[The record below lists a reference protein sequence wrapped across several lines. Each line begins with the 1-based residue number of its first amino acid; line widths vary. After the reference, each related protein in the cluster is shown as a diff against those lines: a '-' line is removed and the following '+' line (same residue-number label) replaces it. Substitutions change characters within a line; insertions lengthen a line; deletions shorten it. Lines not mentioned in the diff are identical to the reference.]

1 MLLLPDMS
9 YLRSSLPWQALEPC
23 FGCEHMWL
31 ATSNCSGAVRVKESP
46 FLSINPRFQEPNLSE
61 NIKAV
66 KGFQKLAIDYQLS
79 TAGLAIA
86 WLLAKDEHIIPI
98 PGTRSNTH
106 LKEMIKGAEK
116 KLSQSDLLAIEKT
129 IPVGWA
135 HGDRYSDIQWIGP
148 EKYC

>member
-1 MLLLPDMS
+1 MCIRDS
-9 YLRSSLPWQALEPC
+9 
-23 FGCEHMWL
+23 
-31 ATSNCSGAVRVKESP
+31 
-46 FLSINPRFQEPNLSE
+46 
-61 NIKAV
+61 
-66 KGFQKLAIDYQLS
+66 
-79 TAGLAIA
+79 LAIA

-98 PGTRSNTH
+98 PGTRSTTH

>member
-1 MLLLPDMS
+1 MLRKGLSFTRSGDGGLSVSKPLPTG
-9 YLRSSLPWQALEPC
+9 EK
-23 FGCEHMWL
+23 
-31 ATSNCSGAVRVKESP
+31 AT
-46 FLSINPRFQEPNLSE
+46 
-61 NIKAV
+61 KAV
-66 KGFQKLAIDYQLS
+66 SSCFVFCKR
-79 TAGLAIA
+79 
-86 WLLAKDEHIIPI
+86 PI
-98 PGTRSNTH
+98 PGTRSTTH

>member
-1 MLLLPDMS
+1 MPFAFVAFSPVGRGLLTDKPPS
-9 YLRSSLPWQALEPC
+9 PE
-23 FGCEHMWL
+23 
-31 ATSNCSGAVRVKESP
+31 RVKESP

-66 KGFQKLAIDYQLS
+66 KGFQKLARDYQLS

-86 WLLAKDEHIIPI
+86 WLLAKDKHIIPI
-98 PGTRSNTH
+98 PGTRSTTH

-116 KLSQSDLLAIEKT
+116 KLSQSDLLAIEET